1 MQMMK
6 SNKLLSAI
14 EWIVIAIISVALS
27 LLFTLSS
34 FDKAYTYNASGADAD
49 LLSLNY
55 EVNDASFDMG
65 TGNYSVVPGGDS
77 YLLYTAVNSAYKGVY
92 LSLKEPALYDTVLKV
107 YWTGAGDE
115 ALSEKL
121 SKSCVITAGSNSG
134 FVTLSNYDLNLVR
147 VNISNDCVIDKL
159 VLTKSKAATSYSFG
173 DDSLLFLIIRF
184 VLIYL
189 VLILAYM
196 SFKERALL
204 SSGEYCV
211 KANKTGTISA
221 VKSIFIDTPKNPA
234 AHKYEYDYIRTL
246 AAVLVITMH
255 SICDIFVPQVT
266 RGDAGYGTLK
276 FVLAVSL
283 GCNVLYVMLSGS
295 LILQPK
301 DESIKDFY
309 TKRMVK
315 VIIPTL
321 CYFGLYMLLGY
332 PKEVFGNGIWEGLKS
347 CGKDLLSGRPAYM
360 PHVWLVYTILG
371 LYILAPFLRIMLSHI
386 KDSWLFG
393 LLVAGFIINCL
404 TMYLPL
410 AGLTFGIETP
420 IASWVGIFLLG
431 YYMTTDHAKKFYN
444 VFIVLGIAGFIASFL
459 MIYYNP
465 NLLYYTCN
473 WTPNMWLV
481 GCGIF
486 AFFSKFKGIFG
497 KRNIV
502 IGALSKYNFSIM
514 LIHILLL
521 MKVVLPIGWRLEYE
535 YGHLSLF
542 IVGIIIVC
550 FVLSYV
556 LAVIFDNTAVAAV
569 MYLYNKC
576 VKKKV

>member
-1 MQMMK
+1 MTK
-6 SNKLLSAI
+6 NKRLLSTI
-14 EWIVIAIISVALS
+14 EWLVIAIVSIALAF
-27 LLFTLSS
+27 LFTLSS
-34 FDKAYTYNASGADAD
+34 FNKAYLYNATAEDSD
-49 LLSLNY
+49 LVSLEY
-55 EVNDASFDMG
+55 EINDASLDTSSG
-65 TGNYSVVPGGDS
+65 SYAVVPGGDS
-77 YLLYTAVNSAYKGVY
+77 YLLYKGVNSSYKGVY
-92 LSLKEPALYDTVLKV
+92 LSLADPVTVDTVLKV
-107 YWTGAGDE
+107 YWTGMGDE

-121 SKSCVITAGSNSG
+121 SKSCVIKAGCDSG
-134 FVTLSNYDLNLVR
+134 FVSLSGYDLNLVR
-147 VNISNDCVIDKL
+147 VNISENCVIDKL
-159 VLTKSKAATSYSFG
+159 VLSKTSASVSYNIA
-173 DDSLLFLIIRF
+173 DDSMMFLIIRF

-189 VLILAYM
+189 VLVLAYM
-196 SFKERALL
+196 SFKENG
-204 SSGEYCV
+204 SV
-211 KANKTGTISA
+211 KKL
-221 VKSIFIDTPKNPA
+221 FIDTPKNPA
-234 AHKYEYDYIRTL
+234 SYKYEYDYIRTL
-246 AAVLVITMH
+246 AALLVITMH

-276 FVLAVSL
+276 FVLAISL

-309 TKRMVK
+309 VRRMVK

-332 PKEVFGNGIWEGLKS
+332 PKEVFGNGIREGLKS
-347 CGKDLLSGRPAYM
+347 CGRDLLSGRPAYM

-371 LYILAPFLRIMLSHI
+371 LYILAPFLRIMLAHI
-386 KDSWLFG
+386 KDSWLSG
-393 LLVAGFIINCL
+393 LLLAGFIINCL
-404 TMYLPL
+404 TMFLPL
-410 AGLTFGIETP
+410 AGLSFGIETP
-420 IASWVGIFLLG
+420 VASWIGIFLLG
-431 YYMTTDHAKKFYN
+431 YYMTTDHAKRFYN
-444 VFIVLGIAGFIASFL
+444 LFIVLGIVGFAASFL

-465 NLLYYTCN
+465 DLLYYTCN

-481 GCGIF
+481 GCGVF
-486 AFFSKFKGIFG
+486 AFFSKFKNVFG
-497 KRNIV
+497 KRNVV
-502 IGALSKYNFSIM
+502 ISALSKYNFSIM

-569 MYLYNKC
+569 MYLYNKAI
-576 VKKKV
+576 KKKA

>member
-1 MQMMK
+1 MTK
-6 SNKLLSAI
+6 NKRLLSTI
-14 EWIVIAIISVALS
+14 EWLVIAIVSIALAF
-27 LLFTLSS
+27 LFSLSS
-34 FDKAYTYNASGADAD
+34 FNKAYSYNATAEDAD
-49 LLSLNY
+49 LVSLEY
-55 EVNDASFDMG
+55 EINDASLDTSSG
-65 TGNYSVVPGGDS
+65 SYAVVPGGDS
-77 YLLYTAVNSAYKGVY
+77 YLLYKGVNSSYKGVY
-92 LSLKEPALYDTVLKV
+92 LSLADPVTVDTVLKV
-107 YWTGAGDE
+107 YWTGMGDE

-121 SKSCVITAGSNSG
+121 SKSCVIKAGCDSG
-134 FVTLSNYDLNLVR
+134 FVSLSGYDLNLVR
-147 VNISNDCVIDKL
+147 VNISENCVIDKL
-159 VLTKSKAATSYSFG
+159 VLSKTSASVSYNMS
-173 DDSLLFLIIRF
+173 DDSMMFLIIRF

-189 VLILAYM
+189 VLVLAYM
-196 SFKERALL
+196 SFKENG
-204 SSGEYCV
+204 SV
-211 KANKTGTISA
+211 KKL
-221 VKSIFIDTPKNPA
+221 FIDTPKNPA
-234 AHKYEYDYIRTL
+234 SYKYEYDYIRTL
-246 AAVLVITMH
+246 AALLVITMH

-276 FVLAVSL
+276 FVLAISL

-309 TKRMVK
+309 VRRMVK

-332 PKEVFGNGIWEGLKS
+332 PKEVFGNGIREGLKS
-347 CGKDLLSGRPAYM
+347 CGRDLLSGRPAYM

-371 LYILAPFLRIMLSHI
+371 LYILAPFLRIMLAHI

-393 LLVAGFIINCL
+393 LLLAGFIINCL
-404 TMYLPL
+404 TMFLPL
-410 AGLTFGIETP
+410 AGLSFGIETP
-420 IASWVGIFLLG
+420 VASWIGIFLLG

-444 VFIVLGIAGFIASFL
+444 LFIVLGIVGFTASFL

-465 NLLYYTCN
+465 DLLYYTCN

-481 GCGIF
+481 GCGVF
-486 AFFSKFKGIFG
+486 AFFSKFKNVFG
-497 KRNIV
+497 KRNVV
-502 IGALSKYNFSIM
+502 ISALSKYNFSIM

-569 MYLYNKC
+569 MYLYNKAI
-576 VKKKV
+576 KKKA